1 MHSGKFGKVEKM
13 KSGIEKALFVEDKGQ
28 LRQWD
33 KSFNRIYF
41 GAEFCE
47 RLLPN
52 KNDFLV
58 VKKFCEKQGVGFS
71 FVTPFLTDSGMK
83 SVLPLVKILSAGDE
97 LVVNDYG
104 LLHAAKES
112 RAMLVAGRLLN
123 RQYRDPRILSFK
135 AKVPKE
141 FYAHLM
147 QSHAANSHFQKFLQQ
162 NGVARVELDNLLQGI
177 GTDLSKSS
185 LRCSLHFPFCFVSAT
200 RLCLAANCDKISFHG
215 KIGVFLCNK
224 ECRLYQ
230 FKLGN
235 SFFPTALY
243 LFGNAVFF
251 QNNELPKEKELLLKG
266 IDRLVI
272 NKSMQL

>member
-1 MHSGKFGKVEKM
+1 M
-13 KSGIEKALFVEDKGQ
+13 KREIEKALFIQNAGQ
-28 LRQWD
+28 L
-33 KSFNRIYF
+33 KYFNHSFGRIYF

-71 FVTPFLTDSGMK
+71 FVTPFLTNAGMRR
-83 SVLPLVKILSAGDE
+83 VLPLAKALSERDE

-112 RAMLVAGRLLN
+112 KATLVAGRLLN

-147 QSHAANSHFQKFLQQ
+147 QSHAASKHFQKFLRQ
-162 NGVARVELDNLLQGI
+162 NGVARVELDNLAQGI
-177 GTDLSKSS
+177 APDLGKSS

-200 RLCLAANCDKISFHG
+200 RLCLIANCDKISFHG
-215 KIGVFLCNK
+215 KIGVFPCNK
-224 ECRLYQ
+224 ECKLYQ

-251 QNNELPKEKELLLKG
+251 QNNELPKEKELLRKG